1 MGLDTS
7 FTEILGIARI
17 WHYKRGLYS
26 SYLLLGIILYFLY
39 EEIDIEKNKIIWAFI
54 AYILLCLLTWLVWK
68 FTTNRWILRNGYDLI
83 LGIILEV
90 EDNPENKDLV
100 FVYKNIKKY
109 SQSIIK
115 DLNVKVIYYPVN
127 AISHESMEAFIKN
140 QRSQVDGF
148 LRFSAIC
155 GNANNDYKIQ
165 ISKIRLYSGIPNN
178 YKLYDR
184 NIDLRNQIAIQSFT
198 REMKIVKSTS
208 FDDKKILTDHLESVI
223 NHYIGIWFVIKNDH
237 EKALIF
243 LERNIPKINLTD
255 YSIQSRIN
263 NKEKSV
269 LSDFN
274 LVDLVCRLY
283 LITSDKHIYEN
294 PQKALEILI
303 KYEKLG
309 IESSFSVSI
318 YTRIAKMHYECGSIE
333 QAIEYTDKIVAI
345 EPEFYAIYF
354 NRVFFG
360 ILQND
365 LPLLT
370 WNLKQIFHKR
380 NSIHFEVGIIEFLQ
394 KEINKHPQKE
404 LMISLVLNFY
414 QTLFTDKNIG
424 KANLRNLVGKI
435 ANTGETKELK
445 NLINRVL

>member
-7 FTEILGIARI
+7 FTEILSIARI

-26 SYLLLGIILYFLY
+26 SYLLIGIILYFLY
-39 EEIDIEKNKIIWAFI
+39 EEIDIEKNKIVWAII
-54 AYILLCLLTWLVWK
+54 AYILLCLLTWLVWN

-83 LGIILEV
+83 LGIILEI

-109 SQSIIK
+109 SQSIVK

-127 AISHESMEAFIKN
+127 AISHERMEAFIKN
-140 QRSQVDGF
+140 QRSQIDGF

-208 FDDKKILTDHLESVI
+208 FDDKKNLTEHLESVI
-223 NHYIGIWFVIKNDH
+223 NHYVGIWFVIKNDH
-237 EKALIF
+237 EKALKF
-243 LERNIPKINLTD
+243 LERNLPKIDLTD
-255 YSIQSRIN
+255 QSILSRIN

-294 PQKALEILI
+294 PHKALEILI

-309 IESSFSVSI
+309 IESSFSVTI
-318 YTRIAKMHYECGSIE
+318 YTRIAKMYYECGSIE
-333 QAIEYTDKIVAI
+333 QAIEYTDKIDAI

-360 ILQND
+360 ILLND
-365 LPLLT
+365 LSLLT
-370 WNLKQIFHKR
+370 SNLKIIFHKR
-380 NSIHFEVGIIEFLQ
+380 NSIDFEVGIIDFLQ
-394 KEINKHPQKE
+394 KETKKHPQKE
-404 LMISLVLNFY
+404 VIITIVLNFY

-424 KANLRNLVGKI
+424 KANLRNLVGRI
-435 ANTGETKELK
+435 ENTNETKELR

>member
-7 FTEILGIARI
+7 FSDILGITRI

-26 SYLLLGIILYFLY
+26 SYFLLAILLFFLY
-39 EEIDIEKNKIIWAFI
+39 EEINIEKNKIVWILI
-54 AYILLCLLTWLVWK
+54 MYIFLCLLTWILWK
-68 FTTNRWILRNGYDLI
+68 FTTSRWILRNGYDLI

-90 EDNPENKDLV
+90 EDNPENKDIV

-115 DLNVKVIYYPVN
+115 GLNVKVIYYPVN
-127 AISHESMEAFIKN
+127 AISHESMKTFIKN

-155 GNANNDYKIQ
+155 GNENSDYKIQ
-165 ISKIRLYSGIPNN
+165 ISKIRLYSDVPNN
-178 YKLYDR
+178 HKLFNR
-184 NIDLRNQIAIQSFT
+184 NINLKNQIAIQSFT
-198 REMKIVKSTS
+198 REMQIVKSTS
-208 FDDKKILTDHLESVI
+208 FDDKKNLSEHLESIV

-237 EKALIF
+237 EKALMF

-255 YSIQSRIN
+255 HSIQTRIN
-263 NKEKSV
+263 ERERSV
-269 LSDFN
+269 FSDFN

-303 KYEKLG
+303 KYENLR
-309 IESSFSVSI
+309 IESSFSPI
-318 YTRIAKMHYECGSIE
+318 FYTRIARMYYECGDLE
-333 QAIEYTDKIVAI
+333 KAINYTDKIFQILPKDSAVW
-345 EPEFYAIYF
+345 Y

-360 ILQND
+360 VLKNEFSMI
-365 LPLLT
+365 T
-370 WNLKQIFHKR
+370 SNLKNIYHKR
-380 NSIHFEVGIIEFLQ
+380 NSIYFDISIIDFLE
-394 KEINKHPQKE
+394 KEKRNNLQSE
-404 LMISLVLNFY
+404 LLFDIIINFY
-414 QTLFTDKNIG
+414 QALFTDKEIG
-424 KANLRNLVGKI
+424 KSNLRILVVRI
-435 ANTGETKELK
+435 ENTEETKDLR

>member
-7 FTEILGIARI
+7 FTEILGISRI

-26 SYLLLGIILYFLY
+26 SYFLLAITLYLLY
-39 EEIDIEKNKIIWAFI
+39 EKFDIENNKILWAII
-54 AYILLCLLTWLVWK
+54 AYVLLCLLTWIIWK

-165 ISKIRLYSGIPNN
+165 ISKIKLYSGIPNN

-208 FDDKKILTDHLESVI
+208 FDDKKNLTDHLESVI

-237 EKALIF
+237 EKALKF
-243 LERNIPKINLTD
+243 LERNLPKIDLTD
-255 YSIQSRIN
+255 QSIQSRIN
-263 NKEKSV
+263 NREKSV

-274 LVDLVCRLY
+274 LLDLVCRLY

-294 PQKALEILI
+294 PQQALKILT
-303 KYEKLG
+303 KYENLG
-309 IESSFSVSI
+309 VNSNFSITI
-318 YTRIAKMHYECGSIE
+318 YTRIARMHYECGCLE
-333 QAIEYTDKIVAI
+333 KAIEYTDKIVQI
-345 EPEFYAIYF
+345 DPEFYAIFF

-360 ILQND
+360 ILLND
-365 LPLLT
+365 LSLLT
-370 WNLKQIFHKR
+370 SNLKIIFHKR
-380 NSIHFEVGIIEFLQ
+380 NSIDFEVGIIDFLQ
-394 KEINKHPQKE
+394 KETKKHPQKE
-404 LMISLVLNFY
+404 VIITIVLNFY

-424 KANLRNLVGKI
+424 KANLRNLVGRI
-435 ANTGETKELK
+435 ENTNETKELR